1 MNDGPLRIASLLAV
15 NPFFAGL
22 LPATLKEIALICRPR
37 HLAAREVLFLKGDPG
52 DGLYAIRRGLV
63 RIGTTNDLGQQLTVN
78 LLGAGDIFGE
88 IALLDGRSRTAD
100 AIAME
105 DTEMFFLPRR
115 DFLKLLS
122 ADPAL
127 SVQVIELLCARLRDV
142 LQRIEET
149 TFLPAAT
156 RLARRILTLT
166 IDYGVELHAT
176 QDELA
181 SLSRITRE
189 TVNRQLQSWKRM
201 GVVELGRERL
211 TILDIEAFRRLAK
224 VAGPKPSRDSA

>member
-1 MNDGPLRIASLLAV
+1 MNDRPLRIASLLAV

-22 LPATLKEIALICRPR
+22 LPGTLDEIALICRPR

-52 DGLYAIRRGLV
+52 DGLYAIRHGLI
-63 RIGTTNDLGQQLTVN
+63 RIGTTNDLGQQMTVN
-78 LLGAGDIFGE
+78 LLGGGDIFGE

-100 AIAME
+100 AVAME

-115 DFLKLLS
+115 DFMKLLS
-122 ADPAL
+122 TDPTISL
-127 SVQVIELLCARLRDV
+127 QLIELLCARLRDV
-142 LQRIEET
+142 LRRMEET

-156 RLARRILTLT
+156 RLARRILTLA
-166 IDYGVELHAT
+166 IDYGAEVHAT

-201 GVVELGRERL
+201 GVIELGRERL
-211 TILDIEAFRRLAK
+211 TILDIDAFRRLAK
-224 VAGPKPSRDSA
+224 VAAPKPSRDSA